1 MKTFSPLQTALAMGA
16 QNARDAGFD
25 GLASAFVQALKRD
38 MGVSEAT
45 SEAPKRLGMARNGGK
60 HRVYGSFRLTEA
72 DECAMENVE
81 MPPETVRS
89 DSLRDR
95 FPFNDCDQFQ

>member
-45 SEAPKRLGMARNGGK
+45 PEAPKRLGFSQTGWNR
-60 HRVYGSFRLTEA
+60 RSYGSFRLTEA